1 MKNKYIKEH
10 IQSKEYEISQLKDIW
25 WFSGESNYIIH
36 SYNMK
41 SRVFR
46 YRAYGINIFFKF

>member
-1 MKNKYIKEH
+1 MENRYIKEH
-10 IQSKEYEISQLKDIW
+10 IRSKEYEISQLKDIW
-25 WFSGESNYIIH
+25 WFSGESNYVIH

-41 SRVFR
+41 SRVLK